1 MSTNLSF
8 SSSHMHETC
17 RKTFPHKRVFF
28 LVEYSSK
35 KVVVRVLKYAWAHG
49 ERLSHEMGYS
59 GATYCNYGNSCL
71 RPSGG
76 LDYCCCCYMNI
87 GQDRWL
93 TWFNKVNHSRKEKL
107 VNETVID
114 KTFVS
119 GCLFKFPPRN
129 GPAQLN
135 TTRTLGSFSTL
146 TESSRERLKVAKSN
160 IIATELRGFSP
171 FSLKVILVWFFWTF
185 LSLSFACSPFSL
197 RGRIRFFRLFFCFF
211 RSARQWVLWRICILS
226 CRGEGEK

>member
-1 MSTNLSF
+1 M
-8 SSSHMHETC
+8 
-17 RKTFPHKRVFF
+17 
-28 LVEYSSK
+28 
-35 KVVVRVLKYAWAHG
+35 HG

-93 TWFNKVNHSRKEKL
+93 AWFNKVNHSRKEKL

-197 RGRIRFFRLFFCFF
+197 RGRIRFFRFFFASFVQHVSEFCEGFVSWVAEVKEKSKKKHQWRG
-211 RSARQWVLWRICILS
+211 RSSFKQVDS
-226 CRGEGEK
+226 RGSSYRRKTVHFLEMS